1 MRLFIKF
8 AQEIG
13 ETLPDLGSYLAR
25 AVIGSQTV
33 FLLVRAFAAVL
44 GGVFYRIAMDS
55 AVETAR
61 KRREAILS
69 DLSRTEGPVV
79 SE

>member
-1 MRLFIKF
+1 MYPL
-8 AQEIG
+8 AL
-13 ETLPDLGSYLAR
+13 LPIFLAYLAR
-25 AVIGSQTV
+25 AVIGSQTI
-33 FLLVRAFAAVL
+33 FLLVLAFAAAL

-61 KRREAILS
+61 KRREEILS
-69 DLSRTEGPVV
+69 ELSRTEGPVV

>member
-1 MRLFIKF
+1 MSTYFKANGANRPAIV
-8 AQEIG
+8 
-13 ETLPDLGSYLAR
+13 LA
-25 AVIGSQTV
+25 
-33 FLLVRAFAAVL
+33 LVVLAFAAVL